1 MGFAVGPFRLYVP
14 PEMPRMT
21 HFALPEYFEDVVYC
35 MSKLSST
42 MEYFE
47 QYLNAKYPFK
57 TY

>member
-1 MGFAVGPFRLYVP
+1 
-14 PEMPRMT
+14 MT